1 MIEQEP
7 SRTGVKAPGLGKS
20 QQSILDAI
28 KRQGNATIPQLAT
41 ELDRNIE
48 TVRDHLKT
56 LTRHQLVRR
65 EGSRRNGPGRP
76 EIVYA
81 LTAEAESLF
90 PRRES
95 EILQDLAAYLEE
107 TGNEGILRRL
117 LERRM
122 ENRREEFLARVKHLK
137 GRQRLKEVARIL
149 SELGF
154 MAVVEGPASTP
165 SLRLC
170 HCPIRPLV
178 DVTKAPCR
186 IEIGF
191 IAELIGK
198 PLTRHS
204 YIPAGASSCSYRV
217 GA

>member
-1 MIEQEP
+1 M
-7 SRTGVKAPGLGKS
+7 KAPGLGKS

-28 KRQGNATIPQLAT
+28 KRRGNATIPQLAT
-41 ELDRNIE
+41 ELDLNIE
-48 TVRDHLKT
+48 TLRDHLKA
-56 LTRHQLVRR
+56 LAQHRLVRR

-81 LTAEAESLF
+81 LTLEAEELF
-90 PRRES
+90 PRREN
-95 EILQDLAAYLEE
+95 EILQDLASYLEE
-107 TGNEGILRRL
+107 TGNAGILRKV

-122 ENRREEFLARVKHLK
+122 ETRREESLARVKHLK

-149 SELGF
+149 SDLGF
-154 MAVVEGPASTP
+154 MAVIEGPASTP
-165 SLRLC
+165 TLRLC
-170 HCPIRPLV
+170 HCPIRRLV

-204 YIPAGASSCSYRV
+204 YIPAGGSSCSYRA
-217 GA
+217 GS